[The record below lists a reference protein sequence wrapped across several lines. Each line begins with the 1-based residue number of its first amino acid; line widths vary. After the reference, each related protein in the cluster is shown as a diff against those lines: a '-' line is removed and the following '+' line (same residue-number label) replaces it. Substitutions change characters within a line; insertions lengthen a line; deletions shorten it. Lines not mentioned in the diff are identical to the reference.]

1 MSKPAVHRPVL
12 PGNGTCLAARGF
24 RCLYSYTLSG
34 WRTGSQLLDS
44 SVPRDHVFRL
54 LKWGFQLLILFVV
67 VSFAGRGYAALAAR
81 SQGLLPSDPVA
92 SMFPEPQT
100 DQLRLRGVN
109 RDTIQPGKNLPGTDL
124 VLVEIRES
132 DAVFAKPGGE
142 TAVRRFGDS
151 VKFDGPWANVSDTDY
166 NVSGR
171 IIRVN
176 PGDVHVVSVYSI
188 TISDTAPAR
197 APLAMTPGTPY
208 TLVLRAR
215 TGAPIRGTTL
225 HYRGRTDSGDA
236 RVDGLDGDSW
246 GQFSAMDSIRW
257 SGLLRE
263 DLAVSYNMRILF
275 YTDTDI
281 YLGGTVQ
288 LTHLP

>member
-1 MSKPAVHRPVL
+1 MLILLHVI
-12 PGNGTCLAARGF
+12 GLADRFAA
-24 RCLYSYTLSG
+24 
-34 WRTGSQLLDS
+34 LDS
-44 SVPRDHVFRL
+44 SVSRGHVFRL
-54 LKWGFQLLILFVV
+54 LKWGFQLLILFIV

-81 SQGLLPSDPVA
+81 SQGLLPPDPVA
-92 SMFPEPQT
+92 SMFPEPQA

-109 RDTIQPGKNLPGTDL
+109 RDTIQPGHNLPGTDL
-124 VLVEIRES
+124 VLVEIREA

-142 TAVRRFGDS
+142 TAVRRLVDY
-151 VKFDGPWANVSDTDY
+151 VKFDGPWANVSGTYY

-225 HYRGRTDSGDA
+225 HYRGRTDNGDA

-257 SGLLRE
+257 SGHLRE

>member
-1 MSKPAVHRPVL
+1 M
-12 PGNGTCLAARGF
+12 
-24 RCLYSYTLSG
+24 
-34 WRTGSQLLDS
+34 
-44 SVPRDHVFRL
+44 
-54 LKWGFQLLILFVV
+54 
-67 VSFAGRGYAALAAR
+67 AAR
-81 SQGLLPSDPVA
+81 SQGLLPPDPVA
-92 SMFPEPQT
+92 SMFPEPQA

-151 VKFDGPWANVSDTDY
+151 VKFDGPWANVSGTDY

-215 TGAPIRGTTL
+215 TDAPIRGTTL
-225 HYRGRTDSGDA
+225 HYRGRTDNGDA
-236 RVDGLDGDSW
+236 RVDGLDGDSCKNW
-246 GQFSAMDSIRW
+246 GSSPPWTAFDGQVSLGKTWRSVTICASCSIPIQI
-257 SGLLRE
+257 S
-263 DLAVSYNMRILF
+263 
-275 YTDTDI
+275 T
-281 YLGGTVQ
+281 LGGTVQ

>member
-1 MSKPAVHRPVL
+1 M
-12 PGNGTCLAARGF
+12 
-24 RCLYSYTLSG
+24 
-34 WRTGSQLLDS
+34 
-44 SVPRDHVFRL
+44 FRL
-54 LKWGFQLLILFVV
+54 LKWGFQLLILFIV
-67 VSFAGRGYAALAAR
+67 VSFAGRGYTALAAR
-81 SQGLLPSDPVA
+81 SQGLLPSHPVA
-92 SMFPEPQT
+92 SIFPEPQA
-100 DQLRLRGVN
+100 DQLRLRGIN
-109 RDTIQPGKNLPGTDL
+109 RDTIQPGGKMPGTDL

-132 DAVFAKPGGE
+132 DAVFANPGGE
-142 TAVRRFGDS
+142 TAVRRIGDS
-151 VKFDGPWANVSDTDY
+151 VKFDGPWANVSGTDY

-171 IIRVN
+171 IIRIN
-176 PGDVHVVSVYSI
+176 SGDVHVVSVYSI

-215 TGAPIRGTTL
+215 TDTPIRGTTL
-225 HYRGRTDSGDA
+225 HYRGRADNGDA
-236 RVDGLDGDSW
+236 RVEGLDGDSW

>member
-1 MSKPAVHRPVL
+1 MQRA
-12 PGNGTCLAARGF
+12 G
-24 RCLYSYTLSG
+24 
-34 WRTGSQLLDS
+34 RTTSQPQGHTAS
-44 SVPRDHVFRL
+44 RDHVFKL
-54 LKWGFQLLILFVV
+54 LKWGFQLLILFIV

-81 SQGLLPSDPVA
+81 SQGLLPSDPVS

-100 DQLRLRGVN
+100 DQLRLRGIN
-109 RDTIQPGKNLPGTDL
+109 RDTIQPGDKLPGTDL
-124 VLVEIRES
+124 VLADIRGS

-142 TAVRRFGDS
+142 TAIRRFGDS
-151 VKFDGPWANVSDTDY
+151 VKFDGPWASVAGTDY
-166 NVSGR
+166 NVAGR
-171 IIRVN
+171 VIRVN
-176 PGDVHVVSVYSI
+176 PGDVHVVSAYSI

-197 APLAMTPGTPY
+197 APLAMAPGTPY

-215 TGAPIRGTTL
+215 VDAPVRGTTL
-225 HYRGRTDSGDA
+225 YYRGRADNGDA
-236 RVDGLDGDSW
+236 RVEGLDGDSW
-246 GQFSAMDSIRW
+246 GQFSVMDSIRW

-275 YTDTDI
+275 FTDTDI

>member
-1 MSKPAVHRPVL
+1 M
-12 PGNGTCLAARGF
+12 
-24 RCLYSYTLSG
+24 
-34 WRTGSQLLDS
+34 
-44 SVPRDHVFRL
+44 FRL
-54 LKWGFQLLILFVV
+54 LKWGFQLLILFIV
-67 VSFAGRGYAALAAR
+67 VSFAGRGYAALAVR
-81 SQGLLPSDPVA
+81 SQGLLPPDPVA
-92 SMFPEPQT
+92 SMFPEPQA

-109 RDTIQPGKNLPGTDL
+109 RDTIQPGESMPGTDL
-124 VLVEIRES
+124 VLVGIREAE
-132 DAVFAKPGGE
+132 AVFTRPGGE

-151 VKFDGPWANVSDTDY
+151 VKFDGPWANVSGTDY

-176 PGDVHVVSVYSI
+176 PDDVHVVSVYSI
-188 TISDTAPAR
+188 IISDTAPVR
-197 APLAMTPGTPY
+197 APLAITPGTPY

-215 TGAPIRGTTL
+215 TDAPIRGTTL
-225 HYRGRTDSGDA
+225 HYRGRTASGDA
-236 RVDGLDGDSW
+236 RIDGLDGDNW
-246 GQFSAMDSIRW
+246 GQFSTMDSIRW

>member
-1 MSKPAVHRPVL
+1 M
-12 PGNGTCLAARGF
+12 
-24 RCLYSYTLSG
+24 
-34 WRTGSQLLDS
+34 
-44 SVPRDHVFRL
+44 PRDTGGSVAYTPTATSRHAGSRSIGSSAPRGPVFRL
-54 LKWGFQLLILFVV
+54 LKWGFQLLILFIV

-92 SMFPEPQT
+92 SIFPEPQAN
-100 DQLRLRGVN
+100 QLRLRGIN
-109 RDTIQPGKNLPGTDL
+109 RDTIQPGGHMPGTDL

-142 TAVRRFGDS
+142 TAVRRLGDS
-151 VKFDGPWANVSDTDY
+151 VKFDGPWANVSGTDY

-188 TISDTAPAR
+188 TIFDTTPAR

-215 TGAPIRGTTL
+215 ADAPIRGTTL
-225 HYRGRTDSGDA
+225 RYRGRADNGAA
-236 RVDGLDGDSW
+236 RVEGLEGDSW
-246 GQFSAMDSIRW
+246 GQFSTMDSIRW